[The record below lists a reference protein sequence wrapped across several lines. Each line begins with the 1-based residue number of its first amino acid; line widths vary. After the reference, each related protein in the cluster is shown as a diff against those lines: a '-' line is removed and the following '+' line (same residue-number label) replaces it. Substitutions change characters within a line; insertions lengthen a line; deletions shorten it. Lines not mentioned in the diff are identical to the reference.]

1 MKAGFPGVEFLR
13 STPKFKN
20 RKKILSSVF
29 TSFIIR
35 HTGKFHVVVVQCRRR
50 NVKKSLMRLKSC
62 CLVIGA
68 FILDP
73 FPKAPLGEMA
83 GFRFTL
89 GFDFFHVCGYTVI
102 NCPQGGKN
110 LNPISR

>member
-20 RKKILSSVF
+20 RKKILSSSVF
-29 TSFIIR
+29 TSSVIR

-50 NVKKSLMRLKSC
+50 NVKNL
-62 CLVIGA
+62 GA
-68 FILDP
+68 FVLDL
-73 FPKAPLGEMA
+73 FPKAPLGEMV
-83 GFRFTL
+83 GFGFAL

-102 NCPQGGKN
+102 NCPQGRKN
-110 LNPISR
+110 VNPISR